1 LLFVGTEFGI
11 YVSLDGGAKWNKLS
25 GGVPTISFRD
35 LAIQRRENDL
45 VGATFGRGFYVL
57 DDYSPLRDVS
67 EEQLKS
73 EATLFTPRKAWWYV
87 ERTTYEPQ
95 GANDYMAPNPP
106 FGAVFTYHL
115 KDALKTLKTV
125 RKEKEDSLKKGN
137 QPVAFPGWETVDAEQ
152 RQDEPQIWLTVK
164 DAAGEVVRRVPGVN
178 ATGFQRVAWDL
189 RYPATDAI
197 KSEED
202 AAGGYAS
209 AMAAPGQ
216 YTVTLSKEVDGVVTD
231 LSPSV
236 PFTVEKL
243 GTGALLS
250 ADPAVTAAFWR
261 ELERFYKSMSATR
274 EVLADALARV
284 AILQK
289 ALVRTQALPGSLEA
303 DLHRLKQNLLDLS
316 AQLNGS
322 PSKREI
328 GEKVA
333 PTIADRG
340 WVAWGSGNST
350 YGPTV
355 TQKRS
360 LEIAAAGFQELKR
373 RLEQLVNTEMPRIE
387 LAMQEAG
394 APWIKG
400 QSIPEY

>member
-1 LLFVGTEFGI
+1 
-11 YVSLDGGAKWNKLS
+11 
-25 GGVPTISFRD
+25 
-35 LAIQRRENDL
+35 
-45 VGATFGRGFYVL
+45 
-57 DDYSPLRDVS
+57 
-67 EEQLKS
+67 
-73 EATLFTPRKAWWYV
+73 
-87 ERTTYEPQ
+87 
-95 GANDYMAPNPP
+95 
-106 FGAVFTYHL
+106 
-115 KDALKTLKTV
+115 
-125 RKEKEDSLKKGN
+125 
-137 QPVAFPGWETVDAEQ
+137 
-152 RQDEPQIWLTVK
+152 
-164 DAAGEVVRRVPGVN
+164 
-178 ATGFQRVAWDL
+178 
-189 RYPATDAI
+189 
-197 KSEED
+197 
-202 AAGGYAS
+202 
-209 AMAAPGQ
+209 
-216 YTVTLSKEVDGVVTD
+216 
-231 LSPSV
+231 
-236 PFTVEKL
+236 
-243 GTGALLS
+243 
-250 ADPAVTAAFWR
+250 VTAAFWR